1 MSARILNEFAS
12 MGLTKYR
19 EFCVKYNVSEKVE
32 IDMESTHYVALRS
45 KLVKENLEIKEK
57 YKSLEVLVQKPN
69 DTYKEKIEEDD
80 ALNSYYRMVVN
91 KVQE

>member
-1 MSARILNEFAS
+1 MKEYS
-12 MGLTKYR
+12 
-19 EFCVKYNVSEKVE
+19 VS
-32 IDMESTHYVALRS
+32 
-45 KLVKENLEIKEK
+45 IKEK
-57 YKSLEVLVQKPN
+57 YKSLEVLVQNPN